1 MAERTYEYKVVE
13 KLNKKGE
20 VIKREE
26 YHKVKEKGSKDG
38 AKRGGKQS
46 LMIEG
51 PDETKEHKSSRK
63 NENNLSILG
72 MAPRLHHQ

>member
-26 YHKVKEKGSKDG
+26 YHKVKEKGFKDG

-46 LMIEG
+46 LAIEG
-51 PDETKEHKSSRK
+51 PDEKKEHKSSRK
-63 NENNLSILG
+63 TEIPRNIL
-72 MAPRLHHQ
+72 APHIRFT

>member
-1 MAERTYEYKVVE
+1 MLIIAGTPYRRETADLWIDLQIMAERTYEYKVVE

-26 YHKVKEKGSKDG
+26 YHKVKDKGSKDG

-46 LMIEG
+46 LAIEG
-51 PDETKEHKSSRK
+51 PDET
-63 NENNLSILG
+63 
-72 MAPRLHHQ
+72 